1 MSKAIHL
8 KEFLKKKKRAC
19 KCHFDIVWNICQ
31 AFIETIFCIKIKKL
45 SCSLKYSFWEVVLYL
60 GTCCRAEGNRS
71 ESWLWSVQ
79 GSCLV
84 EKIESLAAALVHNP
98 KEWRQWEECLC
109 CWCRQTSFLLGED
122 VTLLLLL
129 TQTSSLY
136 YLLHPMSISFQGLGI
151 ELLVLQWQ
159 QEHLIRFQRVG
170 VCVRAGNLFD
180 WWCSLNL
187 GMMVDSKHSYVTK
200 V

>member
-1 MSKAIHL
+1 M
-8 KEFLKKKKRAC
+8 
-19 KCHFDIVWNICQ
+19 
-31 AFIETIFCIKIKKL
+31 
-45 SCSLKYSFWEVVLYL
+45 
-60 GTCCRAEGNRS
+60 
-71 ESWLWSVQ
+71 
-79 GSCLV
+79 

-109 CWCRQTSFLLGED
+109 CWCCQTSFLVGED

-187 GMMVDSKHSYVTK
+187 GMMVDSKHAYVTK